1 MFFWKGKWQIL
12 INATL
17 SGSAHGGRGV
27 AELGGGGWLPVLFFF
42 FQDSFSPLFEMV
54 SVARSSFQLLPSFHF
69 HSFVV
74 SALVRYLCYNVSC
87 ALTSYTHTVLKVHMA
102 FR

>member
-1 MFFWKGKWQIL
+1 MFFWKEKWQIL

-42 FQDSFSPLFEMV
+42 RASFSPLFEMV
-54 SVARSSFQLLPSFHF
+54 SLTLS
-69 HSFVV
+69 
-74 SALVRYLCYNVSC
+74 LCYYLFWLMRSFPISVI
-87 ALTSYTHTVLKVHMA
+87 M
-102 FR
+102 

>member
-1 MFFWKGKWQIL
+1 MAETVFFWKQKWQIL

-42 FQDSFSPLFEMV
+42 QAPFSPLFETALL
-54 SVARSSFQLLPSFHF
+54 ARKARFF
-69 HSFVV
+69 V
-74 SALVRYLCYNVSC
+74 SAS
-87 ALTSYTHTVLKVHMA
+87 TFSG
-102 FR
+102 